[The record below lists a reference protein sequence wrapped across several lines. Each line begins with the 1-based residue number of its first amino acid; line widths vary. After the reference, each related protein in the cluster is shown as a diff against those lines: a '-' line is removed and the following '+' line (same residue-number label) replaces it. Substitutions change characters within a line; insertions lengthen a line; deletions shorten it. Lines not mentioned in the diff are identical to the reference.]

1 MKNHDFFNPSIAVVA
16 ILAFLAMGYIGSFNY
31 RFEDPLNSN
40 VILTVIF
47 SCTVFIISL
56 ITVQY
61 KITLESSEI
70 DYLSEKLLLILT
82 IVALILQALNLVL
95 LGGIPLF
102 NSELKANA
110 TTNIWRIAYPLFL
123 IGVNFLLAKY
133 YNRKYLILVMLGALI
148 FGLNGYRTSVLGI
161 LGSTFITLYY
171 LDKISRKFGIL
182 FIAIIIAG
190 IAGIGYIASQSIIG
204 QTWTLNPL
212 ELIFYRA
219 GFTLEVFEKI
229 IPLAGTTN
237 GKILSMI
244 FSSGS
249 PRTFIGEYV
258 LHYTVCLTSTLFGPV
273 MLDFGYVGLTV
284 QMIFMGAFLGLIHKV
299 KKGIGIGIYSIIL
312 THTLIWIETGPTDIM
327 IWFLYLIGLIY
338 LIIIYRKGK
347 SGVKLKTQPKWK
359 ILILIFLYKN

>member
-1 MKNHDFFNPSIAVVA
+1 MKSKIDFFNPLIVVVA

-31 RFEDPLNSN
+31 RFEDPLKLE
-40 VILTVIF
+40 VILTIIF
-47 SCTVFIISL
+47 ACIVFAVGVLLVKYRTNVEGGEISFL
-56 ITVQY
+56 N
-61 KITLESSEI
+61 
-70 DYLSEKLLLILT
+70 EKLILSLT
-82 IVALILQALNLVL
+82 IIALILQSLNLVL

-102 NSELKANA
+102 NSTLKANA

-123 IGVNFLLAKY
+123 IMLNLLLAKY
-133 YNRKYLILVMLGALI
+133 YSRKYLILIIIGALI

-161 LGSTFITLYY
+161 LGSSFITLYY

-182 FIAIIIAG
+182 FVALIVVGLMAV
-190 IAGIGYIASQSIIG
+190 GYIASQSIAG
-204 QTWTLNPL
+204 QHWTLNPL

-219 GFTLEVFEKI
+219 AFTLEVFEKI

-237 GKILSMI
+237 GHILSMI

-273 MLDFGYVGLTV
+273 MLDFGYVGLTA
-284 QMIFMGAFLGLIHKV
+284 QMLFMGIFLELVYKL
-299 KKGIGIGIYSIIL
+299 KKGIGVGIYSIIL
-312 THTLIWIETGPTDIM
+312 THTIIWIETGPTDIM

-338 LIIIYRKGK
+338 
-347 SGVKLKTQPKWK
+347 
-359 ILILIFLYKN
+359 ILITLYKN